1 MAYGETYEEFVEKF
15 KQKKTTDD
23 CYTPPN
29 VYNAVLEWAV
39 AEYSLKGRPVARPF
53 YPGGD
58 YEHYDYPEN
67 CVVIDNPPFSIGS
80 KICKWYTAHGID
92 FFLFAPTLTLF
103 SGEYPDKKYV
113 VADCRI
119 TYENGAIV
127 NTSFVTNL
135 GEYKIMTAPDLYEKL
150 KAANQKNVKTGK
162 KELPKYRYPKNVIRA
177 ALLKNLSLR
186 GQALKIRTDECTF
199 VRELDCQKAERKHIF
214 GGGFLIS
221 DRAAAERAAAEREA
235 ADRAAEK
242 EVIVGELSERER
254 EIIRNLG

>member
-15 KQKKTTDD
+15 KHKKTTDD

-39 AEYSLKGRPVARPF
+39 AEYSLKGRPVVRPF

-67 CVVIDNPPFSIGS
+67 CVVIDNPPFSIVS

-103 SGEYPDKKYV
+103 GGEYPDKKYV
-113 VADCRI
+113 VVDCRI
-119 TYENGAIV
+119 TYENSAIV

-135 GEYKIMTAPDLYEKL
+135 GEYKIMTAPDLYEKV
-150 KAANQKNVKTGK
+150 KDANQKNVKTGK
-162 KELPKYRYPKNVIRA
+162 KGLPKYRYPKNVISA

-186 GQALKIRTDECTF
+186 GQSLKIRPEECTF
-199 VRELDCQKAERKHIF
+199 VQELDGQKAERKAIF

-221 DRAAAERAAAEREA
+221 DRAAADRAAAERAAAER
-235 ADRAAEK
+235 AAEK
-242 EVIVGELSERER
+242 EAIVWELSERER